1 MDKNQ
6 IRTKKD
12 DANDAKVWALSEWC
26 GEGTHSLTPHTFALR
41 IFHLSKMMT
50 ILFISRWT
58 FFLDYTCLMKT
69 SKLLPHT
76 PMGETPLCASLHISM
91 ITMRMASYKHR
102 ISSRCSSWTCTSF
115 LHSSSWWCL
124 QYILEITPSWSS
136 RHTCHR
142 LNSYLTKYLDYSLN
156 ILVILDLLHFLL
168 LHYVD
173 VLKIHMTYH
182 SIFFFK
188 TYLLWAQSSH
198 DQSSDYSLNNTMVI
212 LDLPHF
218 ILLY

>member
-1 MDKNQ
+1 
-6 IRTKKD
+6 
-12 DANDAKVWALSEWC
+12 
-26 GEGTHSLTPHTFALR
+26 
-41 IFHLSKMMT
+41 MMT

-115 LHSSSWWCL
+115 LHSWSWWCL
-124 QYILEITPSWSS
+124 EGTHYGSLHLSLQDILVIGSNPTRPIFGSLHEHLGHPLISFTFYFFIILMSWRYAWHTTPSYSS

-142 LNSYLTKYLDYSLN
+142 INSLMT
-156 ILVILDLLHFLL
+156 ILRITPWIYWPSLDLIHFAT
-168 LHYVD
+168 
-173 VLKIHMTYH
+173 LKPTNGS
-182 SIFFFK
+182 SIA
-188 TYLLWAQSSH
+188 YGQILQVN
-198 DQSSDYSLNNTMVI
+198 LNANI
-212 LDLPHF
+212 SP
-218 ILLY
+218 